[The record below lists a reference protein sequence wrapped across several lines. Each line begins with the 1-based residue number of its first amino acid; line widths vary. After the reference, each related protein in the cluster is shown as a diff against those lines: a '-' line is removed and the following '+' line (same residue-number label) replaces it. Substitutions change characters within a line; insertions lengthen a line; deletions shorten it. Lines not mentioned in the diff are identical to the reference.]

1 MAAFEYALAAG
12 CDGFEFDVRHTRD
25 NQNVLWHDPEWQGL
39 PIDSTNA
46 TVLADKDGTRLA
58 LLEDVLREFSHR
70 AYLDIE
76 LKAPGNEGS
85 VVAALKENP
94 PQRGFLVSSFY
105 PEILTRLRALD
116 PGLPLGFI
124 FDRRDAMAIW
134 REMPVQVLLPQQDF
148 INPVL
153 IDEAHYRGLQI
164 MTWTVN
170 HRADMLRIADLLI
183 DGLISDDPQ
192 VLYQTFQSR

>member
-25 NQNVLWHDPEWQGL
+25 GQNALWHDPEWQGL
-39 PIDSTNA
+39 AIDSTDSA
-46 TVLADKDGTRLA
+46 VLADKDGMRPA
-58 LLEDVLREFSHR
+58 SLEGVLREFSHR

-76 LKAPGNEGS
+76 LKVPGNEAS
-85 VVAALKENP
+85 VLAALRENP

-105 PEILTRLRALD
+105 PEILTGLRALD
-116 PGLPLGFI
+116 PALPLGFI
-124 FDRRDAMAIW
+124 FDRQKAMAIW
-134 REMPVQVLLPQQDF
+134 REMPVQVLLPERELV
-148 INPVL
+148 NPVL

-170 HRADMLRIADLLI
+170 HRDDMVRFADLLI

-192 VLYQTFQSR
+192 LLYQTFQSR

>member
-1 MAAFEYALAAG
+1 
-12 CDGFEFDVRHTRD
+12 
-25 NQNVLWHDPEWQGL
+25 
-39 PIDSTNA
+39 
-46 TVLADKDGTRLA
+46 
-58 LLEDVLREFSHR
+58 LEDVLRGFSHR

-76 LKAPGNEGS
+76 LKAPGNDAS
-85 VVAALKENP
+85 VLAALRENR

-124 FDRRDAMAIW
+124 FDRQEAMAIW
-134 REMPVQVLLPQQDF
+134 REMPVQVLLPEREL

-164 MTWTVN
+164 MCWTVN
-170 HRADMLRIADLLI
+170 RRADMLRIADLLI

>member
-25 NQNVLWHDPEWQGL
+25 GQNALWHDPEWQGL
-39 PIDSTNA
+39 ALDSTDSA
-46 TVLADKDGTRLA
+46 VLADKDGTRLA
-58 LLEDVLREFSHR
+58 SLEGVLREFSHR

-76 LKAPGNEGS
+76 LKVPGNEAS
-85 VVAALKENP
+85 VLAALRENP

-105 PEILTRLRALD
+105 PEILTGLRALD
-116 PGLPLGFI
+116 PALPLGFI
-124 FDRRDAMAIW
+124 FDRQKAMAIW
-134 REMPVQVLLPQQDF
+134 REMPVQVLLPERELV
-148 INPVL
+148 NPVL

-170 HRADMLRIADLLI
+170 HRDDMVRFADLLI

-192 VLYQTFQSR
+192 LLYQTFQSR